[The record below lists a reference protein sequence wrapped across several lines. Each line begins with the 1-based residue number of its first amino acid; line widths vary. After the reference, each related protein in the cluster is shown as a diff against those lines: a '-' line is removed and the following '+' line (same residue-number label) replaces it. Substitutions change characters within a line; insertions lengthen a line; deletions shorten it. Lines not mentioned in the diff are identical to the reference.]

1 MQVPYGVAD
10 ALRNNS
16 MMALREQ
23 FGDRKPPDITRKIT
37 ACVACRKQKIKCNM
51 RDGQPP
57 CVRCKKRGLSCTV
70 NRSLQMILESDA
82 TWKEVMERRI
92 RVLESALGKFANHLS
107 ISDLLDEAEAEAE
120 ADDDHDDIAM
130 DTAKE
135 ARVQAQAHAQAHA
148 HARAHAS
155 MPTPSRGSQVGPSP
169 NAEKQHTAQHTP
181 HNFEIVMDP
190 DSGPAAI
197 PGSVVSPIAI
207 PGLEKDR
214 AEQDIITRALLTEQ
228 QAQSYLDIYQNRLDH
243 FLYRIIGDRKS
254 LSEVRADSPLLL
266 AAICAVG
273 ALHLATSDFE
283 KCYQEFVTIAAAQ
296 TFSRRNNVDDI
307 RGLLVGAFWLSGI
320 SWTCIGAAVRI
331 STEIQLHRSIFKAL
345 QGERSHYLRARL
357 YYLVF
362 VCDHHFSIAYGR
374 PPMTR
379 QDDSI
384 RAALQFLETE
394 HAVEDDARLM
404 SQVQFWSVGSEI
416 YQTFGVDVDRPLDA
430 SSIDPIRRFSISL
443 DRIRADWTQRFHHNR
458 YVGNYPRK
466 GVGLYYHFAKLY
478 LYSMAFRG
486 IGKPGFKAPDVA
498 LDIDELANS
507 AVLSATAILRAV
519 VNDTE
524 IQDHLNGLPTY
535 FDVMIAFAVVF
546 VLKVSTKYA
555 NSVRV
560 DTSEVR
566 TLVSDLVM
574 VLKNVT
580 AEMHPR
586 HLLVSVARGAETLLE
601 RASQQVMGGPVP
613 ANAHVTMSQPNFDES
628 LFDMATDWNGAS
640 FDNFF
645 MGEFDFLSNQDA
657 MQTYQPDLNYSNMPQ
672 M

>member
-1 MQVPYGVAD
+1 MNGSGSPSASATQ
-10 ALRNNS
+10 S
-16 MMALREQ
+16 IMALREQ
-23 FGDRKPPDITRKIT
+23 FGDRKPPDIKRKIT

-82 TWKEVMERRI
+82 IWKEVMERKI
-92 RVLESALGKFANHLS
+92 RVLESALGKVANHLS
-107 ISDLLDEAEAEAE
+107 IPEILEE
-120 ADDDHDDIAM
+120 ADDDEDDIAI
-130 DTAKE
+130 AKE
-135 ARVQAQAHAQAHA
+135 PHN
-148 HARAHAS
+148 S
-155 MPTPSRGSQVGPSP
+155 MPTPTRGSQVGPSP
-169 NAEKQHTAQHTP
+169 HAEKHTTQHTP

-214 AEQDIITRALLTEQ
+214 AEQDIITRGIVTEQ

-466 GVGLYYHFAKLY
+466 GVGLHYHFAKLY

-566 TLVSDLVM
+566 TLVSNLVM

-601 RASQQVMGGPVP
+601 RASQQVIGGPVP

-657 MQTYQPDLNYSNMPQ
+657 MQTYQPDLNYNNMPQ